1 MRVCAQLQVV
11 WARDNFQGG
20 TCKRTPSQHRELQED
35 AHPLHLQD
43 DARGCNRTPGGVAK
57 GRPPLACACQG
68 GRVPPLASKEV
79 PEPGPSLSELEA
91 PLAGPATTRVAFGR
105 LHLCGPAIPSQVSGD
120 SGGAQGFRSDRAATF
135 NGVPVPFLIIEPGE
149 RLGSKPASCAHAIM
163 MAHEMLKGVSC
174 GRAAIVGR
182 DSMWAC
188 AAPSAW

>member
-1 MRVCAQLQVV
+1 M
-11 WARDNFQGG
+11 
-20 TCKRTPSQHRELQED
+20 P
-35 AHPLHLQD
+35 
-43 DARGCNRTPGGVAK
+43 
-57 GRPPLACACQG
+57 
-68 GRVPPLASKEV
+68 VPPSKEV

-174 GRAAIVGR
+174 GRALWGGTVCGRVRHRQRGEMQGHWQVGNAFPTHFPKWPENWGMSFGLPWYS
-182 DSMWAC
+182 DTQC
-188 AAPSAW
+188 AASVVQRLLW